1 MRLYRVSVKT
11 PSRSFHFRMSAAKNL
26 LAVLVAAIANYI
38 IATQWYAAIFVK
50 VWQRLTGITDMKP
63 EPVKIVLV
71 FIGSLVLSFVLYHS
85 IVFGNAYFNMSGISG
100 GLMGG
105 FFGWLGYIAP
115 ITLSTKLYEK
125 KPWGLW
131 FLDNAFW
138 LISLLVM
145 GVILSLWM

>member
-1 MRLYRVSVKT
+1 MELHVNY
-11 PSRSFHFRMSAAKNL
+11 
-26 LAVLVAAIANYI
+26 LAVLVAAIANYA
-38 IATQWYAAIFVK
+38 IATIWYAAIFSK
-50 VWQRLTGITDMKP
+50 QWTKLTGITDMKP
-63 EPVKIVLV
+63 SVMNIVLV
-71 FIGSLVLSFVLYHS
+71 FIGSLVLSYVLYHS
-85 IVFGNAYFNMSGISG
+85 IAFGNAYFKMSGISG

-131 FLDNAFW
+131 LLDNAFW

-145 GVILSLWM
+145 GTILSMWM

>member
-1 MRLYRVSVKT
+1 
-11 PSRSFHFRMSAAKNL
+11 
-26 LAVLVAAIANYI
+26 
-38 IATQWYAAIFVK
+38 
-50 VWQRLTGITDMKP
+50 VWQKLTGITDMKP
-63 EPVKIVLV
+63 APMNIVLV

-85 IVFGNAYFNMSGISG
+85 IVFGDAYLNMGGIGG

-115 ITLSTKLYEK
+115 VTLSTKLYEK

-131 FLDNAFW
+131 LLDNAFW

-145 GVILSLWM
+145 GTILSLWM

>member
-1 MRLYRVSVKT
+1 MEVHVN
-11 PSRSFHFRMSAAKNL
+11 F
-26 LAVLVAAIANYI
+26 LAVIVAAVVNYV
-38 IATQWYAAIFVK
+38 IATIWYAALFGKI
-50 VWQRLTGITDMKP
+50 WQKLTGITEMKP
-63 EPVKIVLV
+63 SPMNVVLSL
-71 FIGSLVLSFVLYHS
+71 IGSLVLSFVLYHS
-85 IVFGNAYFNMSGISG
+85 IAFGNAYTNMSGVAA

-115 ITLSTKLYEK
+115 VTLTTKLYEK

-145 GVILSLWM
+145 GVILSAWM

>member
-1 MRLYRVSVKT
+1 MEVHV
-11 PSRSFHFRMSAAKNL
+11 HF

-38 IATQWYAAIFVK
+38 IATLWYAALFGK
-50 VWQRLTGITDMKP
+50 AWQKLTGITEMKP
-63 EPVKIVLV
+63 APINILLSL
-71 FIGSLVLSFVLYHS
+71 IGSLVLSFVLYHA
-85 IVFGNAYFNMSGISG
+85 IAFGNAYMKIGGVAG

-115 ITLSTKLYEK
+115 VTLMTKLYEK
-125 KPWGLW
+125 KRWGLW

-145 GVILSLWM
+145 GTILSSMM

>member
-1 MRLYRVSVKT
+1 MSV
-11 PSRSFHFRMSAAKNL
+11 HVNY
-26 LAVLVAAIANYI
+26 LAVLVAAIVNYA
-38 IATQWYAAIFVK
+38 IATAWYALIFPK
-50 VWQRLTGITDMKP
+50 TWQKLTGISEMNTKP
-63 EPVKIVLV
+63 LNIVLV

-85 IVFGNAYFNMSGISG
+85 IVFGNAYFKMSGVGG

-115 ITLSTKLYEK
+115 ITLSMRLYEK

-131 FLDNAFW
+131 LLDNAFW

-145 GVILSLWM
+145 GIILSSWM

>member
-1 MRLYRVSVKT
+1 MEI
-11 PSRSFHFRMSAAKNL
+11 HFNF

-38 IATQWYAAIFVK
+38 IATIWYAVIFGK
-50 VWQRLTGITDMKP
+50 VWMKLTGITEMKP
-63 EPVKIVLV
+63 APMNIVLV
-71 FIGSLVLSFVLYHS
+71 FIGSLVLSFILYHS
-85 IVFGNAYFNMSGISG
+85 IVFGNAFFKISGIKG

-115 ITLSTKLYEK
+115 VTLSTKLYEK

-131 FLDNAFW
+131 LLDNGFW

-145 GVILSLWM
+145 GIILSIWI